1 MSNLFEMP
9 GQAGHDVL
17 NGQAGHDVLNVIPG
31 HHVLNGHTRLD
42 RVSLEFFDGCHAF
55 LDSLL
60 VKGNE
65 VRIACRDAFSKT
77 LVDVLE

>member
-1 MSNLFEMP
+1 MP

-17 NGQAGHDVLNVIPG
+17 KVIPGHDVLKVIPR
-31 HHVLNGHTRLD
+31 HDVMNGHTRLD

-65 VRIACRDAFSKT
+65 VSIACRDAFCKT

>member
-1 MSNLFEMP
+1 MIKSKQFGVKLISD
-9 GQAGHDVL
+9 A
-17 NGQAGHDVLNVIPG
+17 
-31 HHVLNGHTRLD
+31 RLD

>member
-1 MSNLFEMP
+1 MP
-9 GQAGHDVL
+9 GQAGHDIL
-17 NGQAGHDVLNVIPG
+17 NGQAGHDVLNVIPR
-31 HHVLNGHTRLD
+31 HDVLNGHTRLD

-60 VKGNE
+60 VKGDE
-65 VRIACRDAFSKT
+65 VCIACRDAFCES